1 MNRQLRSDLLRI
13 LNCYYEDMRYH
24 AKITHY
30 CDVSGVN
37 AVTNGTPSFDSEE
50 DLEAYLKGWPTRLLS
65 LLRRRNTSPLLQH
78 LSE

>member
-24 AKITHY
+24 AKIT
-30 CDVSGVN
+30 DVSGGIN

-50 DLEAYLKGWPTRLLS
+50 DLEAYLKGVADTIVEFTEETEYKPFTPT
-65 LLRRRNTSPLLQH
+65 P
-78 LSE
+78 

>member
-24 AKITHY
+24 AKIA
-30 CDVSGVN
+30 DVSGIN

-50 DLEAYLKGWPTRLLS
+50 DLEAYLKGVADTIVEFTEETEYKPFTPT
-65 LLRRRNTSPLLQH
+65 P
-78 LSE
+78 

>member
-24 AKITHY
+24 AKIT
-30 CDVSGVN
+30 DVSGVN

-50 DLEAYLKGWPTRLLS
+50 DLEAYLKGVADTIVEFTEETEYKPFTPT
-65 LLRRRNTSPLLQH
+65 P
-78 LSE
+78 